1 MDLQKER
8 SLSRCPEWYLQP
20 QHDFNQGAWL
30 ARISHCHLKV
40 RLEARHCRMHFHT
53 WPSRCFI
60 HWPCLFY
67 STKICSRLCQ
77 SRVHTS
83 LKAGAEHGLG
93 IAKHFRTYHMHAHI
107 YADVWTW
114 HWFGPARFSSVS
126 RAHVDKVVL
135 WDILHGLRG
144 YDLRTFSKGFYR
156 ANLLEVSGRHVR
168 PDSSHTR
175 STAAPFEPN
184 VVTSASVQSFRTRC
198 TNVECKVCS
207 GRSEVHSFGNWSP
220 SASYSWRA
228 CGPQSS
234 ATYLLRVAACHL
246 PRPVDP
252 SRRTLGADRLVGS

>member
-1 MDLQKER
+1 
-8 SLSRCPEWYLQP
+8 
-20 QHDFNQGAWL
+20 
-30 ARISHCHLKV
+30 
-40 RLEARHCRMHFHT
+40 MHFHT
-53 WPSRCFI
+53 WPRRCFI
-60 HWPCLFY
+60 HWPCLFC

-126 RAHVDKVVL
+126 TAHVDKVVL

-207 GRSEVHSFGNWSP
+207 GRYSVSAAESEVHSFGNWRPICILFMASLWTSVLCHLSTSGCSLSSP
-220 SASYSWRA
+220 
-228 CGPQSS
+228 
-234 ATYLLRVAACHL
+234 AAC
-246 PRPVDP
+246 RPK
-252 SRRTLGADRLVGS
+252 SSHTWC